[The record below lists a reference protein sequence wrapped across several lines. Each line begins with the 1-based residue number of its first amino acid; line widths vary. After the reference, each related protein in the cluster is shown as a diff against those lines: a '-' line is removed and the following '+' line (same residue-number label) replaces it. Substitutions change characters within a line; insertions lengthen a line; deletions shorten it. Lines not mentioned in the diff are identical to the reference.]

1 MNVVTRFPPSPTGDL
16 HIGSA
21 RTALYNWLFARKH
34 NGELV
39 FRLEDTD
46 RERSTEQAVD
56 VIVEGMR
63 WLGLDYDSGPYY
75 QTDRFD
81 RYKEVV
87 DQLIEAGWAYRC
99 YCDRERLDKLRE
111 EQTAAKKK
119 PRYDGYCRD

>member
-21 RTALYNWLFARKH
+21 RTALYNWLFARKD

-75 QTDRFD
+75 QTD
-81 RYKEVV
+81 
-87 DQLIEAGWAYRC
+87 
-99 YCDRERLDKLRE
+99 
-111 EQTAAKKK
+111 
-119 PRYDGYCRD
+119 

>member
-56 VIVEGMR
+56 AIVEGMR

-87 DQLIEAGWAYRC
+87 DQLLEAGWA
-99 YCDRERLDKLRE
+99 
-111 EQTAAKKK
+111 
-119 PRYDGYCRD
+119 